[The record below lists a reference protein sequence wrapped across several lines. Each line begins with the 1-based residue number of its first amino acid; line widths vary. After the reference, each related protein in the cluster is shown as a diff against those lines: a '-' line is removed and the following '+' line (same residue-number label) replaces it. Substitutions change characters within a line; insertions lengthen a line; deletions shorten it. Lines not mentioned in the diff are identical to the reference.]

1 MSVRRRD
8 LLCGETI
15 HDARDDCG
23 ELRLRAT
30 SANHEGFGNR
40 GDPGNVKNDDV
51 RRLLIFGEEGNLP
64 RKIVGLNAALFL
76 NHQLSLPE
84 SSRCWINR
92 DVIRLNR
99 SLEDEFWSIKV
110 ETALLD
116 VVGYG
121 ARNEVAKRAPTR
133 RKRTEFTARV

>member
-1 MSVRRRD
+1 MPMRRRD
-8 LLCGETI
+8 LLCGETV

-30 SANHEGFGNR
+30 SANHEGFGHR
-40 GDPGNVKNDDV
+40 SDPSYVKNDDV

-84 SSRCWINR
+84 
-92 DVIRLNR
+92 
-99 SLEDEFWSIKV
+99 
-110 ETALLD
+110 
-116 VVGYG
+116 
-121 ARNEVAKRAPTR
+121 
-133 RKRTEFTARV
+133 